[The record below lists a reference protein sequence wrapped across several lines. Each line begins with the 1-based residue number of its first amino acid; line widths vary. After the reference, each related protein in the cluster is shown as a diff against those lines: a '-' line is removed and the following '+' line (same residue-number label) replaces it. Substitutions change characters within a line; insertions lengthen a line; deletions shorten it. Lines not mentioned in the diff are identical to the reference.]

1 MRTVA
6 AKPMARFERTAERTR
21 SARADRRNPVGG
33 QASKSHS
40 TMSRT
45 VWAWARP
52 VAVAATLT
60 VVVWQVGFG
69 PFLDGVRAVDGA
81 ALAAGAVIGLLT
93 TVCCAWRWTIVARG
107 LGLPLSFSAAVA
119 AYYRSVFLNLTLPGG
134 VAGDVHRGVSHGRDV
149 RDVGLALRAVA
160 WERTAGQVVGAI
172 VTVVVLVALPSPVR
186 PSIPLVVVALVAVAI
201 AVVLVGRARPGA
213 GRSRWRRVRRAIAGD
228 VRDALLARG
237 AWPAIVLTS
246 ALVVIGH
253 ATAFVIAART
263 AGATA
268 PLSQLFPL
276 ALLAMLAM
284 VLPSVAGWGPREG
297 ATAWAFAAAGLGA
310 GLGVATAVVYGA
322 MVLVASL
329 PGALVLVAAWVPRA
343 AAIAQTD
350 GAADA

>member
-1 MRTVA
+1 MR
-6 AKPMARFERTAERTR
+6 
-21 SARADRRNPVGG
+21 G
-33 QASKSHS
+33 
-40 TMSRT
+40 T

-52 VAVAATLT
+52 VAAAATLT
-60 VVVWQVGFG
+60 VVVWRVGFG

-93 TVCCAWRWTIVARG
+93 TACCAWRWTIVGRG
-107 LGLPLSFSAAVA
+107 LGLRLSFWAAVA

-160 WERTAGQVVGAI
+160 WERTAGQVVQAV
-172 VTVVVLVALPSPVR
+172 VTVAVLVALPSPVR
-186 PSIPLVVVALVAVAI
+186 PSIPLVIVGFVATAI
-201 AVVLVGRARPGA
+201 AVVLVSRARPGE
-213 GRSRWRRVRRAIAGD
+213 GRSRGSRARRALARD
-228 VRDALLARG
+228 VRDALLARR
-237 AWPAIVLTS
+237 AWPAIALAS

-253 ATAFVIAART
+253 ATTFVIAART
-263 AGATA
+263 AGTGA
-268 PLSQLFPL
+268 PLSQLLPL

-310 GLGVATAVVYGA
+310 ALGVATAVVYGA

-329 PGALVLVAAWVPRA
+329 PGALLLVTAWVPRA
-343 AAIAQTD
+343 AVAQTD